1 MPTIPYK
8 QHIFI
13 CTNRRDPNNPKGSCA
28 NSGSEEIATAFKKEL
43 AERGLRGVMRANAS
57 GCLDQ
62 CAHGPTVVV
71 YPEGVWYSVKDTA
84 AVKEIVEEHLV
95 NGRPVE
101 HLRLQPEAEKKTE
114 TKS

>member
-8 QHIFI
+8 RHIFI
-13 CTNRRDPNNPKGSCA
+13 CTNRRDIDNPKGSCA
-28 NSGSEEIATAFKKEL
+28 NRGAEEICTAFKKAV
-43 AERGLRGVMRANAS
+43 AERGLRADMRANAS

-71 YPEGVWYSVKDTA
+71 YPEGIWYSVKTTA
-84 AVKEIVEEHLV
+84 EVDEIVEEHLV

-101 HLRLQPEAEKKTE
+101 RLRMK
-114 TKS
+114 